1 MGLNHGPL
9 PYQGSAL
16 NQLSYVHIW
25 TIWLNC
31 KFITLLA
38 AHLPETLYLS
48 CKLFLHSYRTVRA
61 EGFEPPK
68 PNGMRFTV
76 SRNLPQFQCSQIWV
90 PCRTRTDVTGW
101 LRFIG
106 FCRPVA
112 KPTHPT
118 AHYHFI
124 ISKNPFKKTGR
135 FSWNRPAHIF
145 ISLGVCFI
153 LSYII
158 YDFFSGR
165 LARIQ

>member
-1 MGLNHGPL
+1 MRGIEPRTSKL
-9 PYQGSAL
+9 SVSRS
-16 NQLSYVHIW
+16 NQLSYIRIW

-31 KFITLLA
+31 KFITLLST
-38 AHLPETLYLS
+38 HLPETLYLS
-48 CKLFLHSYRTVRA
+48 YKLFLHSYRTVGA

-68 PNGMRFTV
+68 PNGRRFTV

-124 ISKNPFKKTGR
+124 ISKNSFKKE
-135 FSWNRPAHIF
+135 NRTF
-145 ISLGVCFI
+145 LLESSG
-153 LSYII
+153 SYL
-158 YDFFSGR
+158 YKS
-165 LARIQ
+165 